1 MPPRTHWTPK
11 ERDTRSRLTRLL
23 HQRSLLAGS
32 LVTMARTCGK
42 PKCRCRR
49 GHKHVSLYLSIRLG
63 QTRRMIY
70 VPPKLEPMVRDAVE
84 AHRQARQ
91 LTEEVSQ
98 ACLQRFLQAK
108 RQLAESRPATA
119 AGQGTRRP

>member
-1 MPPRTHWTPK
+1 MPPRTHWTPT
-11 ERDTRSRLTRLL
+11 ERDIRSRLTCLL
-23 HQRSLLAGS
+23 HERSVLAGS

-63 QTRRMIY
+63 KTRKMIY
-70 VPPKLEPMVRDAVE
+70 VPPKLEPTVREAVQ
-84 AHRQARQ
+84 AYRQARR
-91 LTEEVSQ
+91 LTEEVSH

-108 RQLAESRPATA
+108 RQLAEARPATA
-119 AGQGTRRP
+119 AEQGTPRA

>member
-11 ERDTRSRLTRLL
+11 ERDCRSRLTRLL
-23 HQRSLLAGS
+23 HQRMVLAGS

-63 QTRRMIY
+63 KARKLIY
-70 VPPKLEPMVRDAVE
+70 VPTKLEPMVREAVE

-91 LTEEVSQ
+91 LSDEVSQ
-98 ACLQRFLQAK
+98 ACLQRFLEAK

-119 AGQGTRRP
+119 AEQGTRRT